1 MPQDYDKIFA
11 SGATS
16 TQDWTDENYLRGWGY
31 LGQTPPPYQLF
42 DALFKRLDLKTQELK
57 SGQDNISSNYV
68 PLAGGVMTG
77 LLSLFTGSTVPTPNS
92 NDNSKKIPNTE
103 WVQTWIKAYVAEL
116 SENLEVQ
123 WSGSTFTVP
132 ALGITGLMAQNG
144 YISLGKL
151 FGGLIL
157 QWGNT
162 LNIVVNASI
171 QQLIFPITV
180 KSVIGAVATI
190 QRSDIPDV
198 VICPYLTTFS
208 QNSMG
213 VTIDYETGKSFT
225 PGTDI
230 TNVVWVALCI

>member
-77 LLSLFTGSTVPTPNS
+77 LLSLFTGSTVPTPGS
-92 NDNSKKIPNTE
+92 DDNSQKIVNSE
-103 WVQTWIKAYVAEL
+103 WVQTWVKALVAEL
-116 SENLEVQ
+116 AENIEVQ
-123 WSGSTFTVP
+123 WSSSTFTCE

-157 QWGNT
+157 QWGYCSFNT
-162 LNIVVNASI
+162 IYQETEQQQIIVMPVVANTRIPIGVINCGNVEYWSQASPSLNINSSNLRVWNKGTQNQPIPAGLQI
-171 QQLIFPITV
+171 RWIF
-180 KSVIGAVATI
+180 
-190 QRSDIPDV
+190 
-198 VICPYLTTFS
+198 
-208 QNSMG
+208 
-213 VTIDYETGKSFT
+213 
-225 PGTDI
+225 
-230 TNVVWVALCI
+230 LCF